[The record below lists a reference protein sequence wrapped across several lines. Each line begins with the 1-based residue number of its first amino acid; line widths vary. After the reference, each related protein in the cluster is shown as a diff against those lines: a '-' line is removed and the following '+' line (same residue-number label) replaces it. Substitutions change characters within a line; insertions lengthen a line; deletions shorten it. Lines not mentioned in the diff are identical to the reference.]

1 MRQQVFGRQ
10 PKIKPR
16 LQLSASSQLIES
28 RHEDCPSQVPM
39 ILSGIKANPEFQ
51 DGSATKRWASGRGT
65 RIALGLL
72 ILAIAFPTRAAWASE
87 HRSVVRGRELYLRYC
102 APCHGVDA
110 DGRGPVAGDLK
121 ASPSDLRYLGERYGT
136 PLPIA
141 TIARFIDGRQDVAA
155 HGPRDMPV
163 WGKRFYEAWTTH
175 QAGEEDLQAQI
186 REIVEYLN
194 AIQQTPPP
202 ASPPSPI
209 SSR

>member
-1 MRQQVFGRQ
+1 MFM
-10 PKIKPR
+10 PR
-16 LQLSASSQLIES
+16 TF
-28 RHEDCPSQVPM
+28 PM
-39 ILSGIKANPEFQ
+39 FM
-51 DGSATKRWASGRGT
+51 T
-65 RIALGLL
+65 
-72 ILAIAFPTRAAWASE
+72 
-87 HRSVVRGRELYLRYC
+87 
-102 APCHGVDA
+102 
-110 DGRGPVAGDLK
+110 
-121 ASPSDLRYLGERYGT
+121 
-136 PLPIA
+136 LPIA

-155 HGPRDMPV
+155 HGLRGMPV